1 MPSDPIEATTLAS
14 TLDRLRSRG
23 FTASFEVADGQLRV
37 AGSDRAYRPGE
48 LTIREHYR
56 FEGASDPGDMSVV
69 YALEAAD
76 GTRGVLVD
84 AFGTYADP
92 EVGEVLGQIAVD
104 HHGATPSTRP
114 PGVAPRRSDA
124 A

>member
-1 MPSDPIEATTLAS
+1 MPSDPTEEITLAG
-14 TLDRLRSRG
+14 TLERLRGRG
-23 FTASFEVADGQLRV
+23 FTASFEVADGKIRV
-37 AGSDRAYRPGE
+37 AGSDRAYRPAE
-48 LTIREHYR
+48 VTIREHCR

-92 EVGEVLGQIAVD
+92 DVGEVLGQIAVD
-104 HHGATPSTRP
+104 RHGAAPSTRP